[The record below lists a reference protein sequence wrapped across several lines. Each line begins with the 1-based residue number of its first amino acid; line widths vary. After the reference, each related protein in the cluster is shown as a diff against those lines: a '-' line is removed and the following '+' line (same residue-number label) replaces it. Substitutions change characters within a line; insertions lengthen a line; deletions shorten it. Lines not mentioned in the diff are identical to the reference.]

1 LSAVSH
7 FKVWETYKKTVGS
20 NTSALNEYE
29 GQKAVLRST
38 KERVWDEY
46 NSKQLLAEWHI
57 PIVEER
63 LVHTLS
69 EAEKAA
75 QDMGFP
81 VVLKGLL
88 PGEIHKTELGL
99 IQLGI
104 AAQPE
109 LEPAFYKIQEKL
121 EGQGRILIQRQ
132 IDIDYECIA
141 GFIRDDQF
149 GPCIMFGLGGIFSE
163 LQADVVFALAPLKRS
178 MALKLIRNIKGEKLL
193 EGFRGISP
201 LNQELMADLLV
212 NLGKLGCAYSQIEQ
226 IDINPVAVTEGL
238 PMAVDATIVLK
249 SASL

>member
-1 LSAVSH
+1 LSAVSY
-7 FKVWETYKKTVGS
+7 FKAWETYKKAVGS

-57 PIVEER
+57 PIVEEK

-75 QDMGFP
+75 KDMGFP

-88 PGEIHKTELGL
+88 PGEIHKTESGL
-99 IQLGI
+99 INLGV
-104 AAQPE
+104 ATQPA
-109 LEPAFYKIQEKL
+109 LEHAFQKIHKKL
-121 EGQGRILIQRQ
+121 GGQGLILIQRQ
-132 IDIDYECIA
+132 IDIDYELIT
-141 GFIRDDQF
+141 GFIRDKQF
-149 GPCIMFGLGGIFSE
+149 GPCIMFGLGGVLSE
-163 LQADVVFALAPLKRS
+163 LQQDVVFAFAPLKRAE
-178 MALKLIRNIKGEKLL
+178 ALELLRRIRAKKLL
-193 EGFRGISP
+193 EGFRGMTP
-201 LNQELMADLLV
+201 LNQELMAELLV
-212 NLGKLGCAYSQIEQ
+212 NLGNLGCAYSQIEQ

-238 PMAVDATIVLK
+238 LTAVDATIVLK